1 MTSAFLLLMSFA
13 AALLTLVSGFGLGT
27 VLMPCFALFFPL
39 PEAVALTAV
48 VHFCTNLFKLGIL
61 KTWVNWSIWKRFA
74 PGALIGALVGAWTL
88 SLLDGNTWS
97 YTWSMGTI
105 SPLGITIGVLLI
117 AFAWHEVR
125 PFKSILPTEPN
136 ALLGG
141 ALSGFFGGLSGNQG
155 ALRSAFLIKFKL
167 SKEAYVA
174 TGTAI
179 AMVIDLSR
187 IPLYTER
194 LISSR
199 WQDHWELMVMAVM
212 AAVLG
217 SWIGKKTLVKMKDKL
232 VHALVGTFLL
242 LSGVLM
248 ALGVL

>member
-1 MTSAFLLLMSFA
+1 MTVAFLLLISFA

-48 VHFCTNLFKLGIL
+48 VHFCTNLFKIGLL
-61 KTWVNWSIWKRFA
+61 QSWVNWSIWKRFV
-74 PGALIGALVGAWTL
+74 PGALVGAIL
-88 SLLDGNTWS
+88 GAFALGSLDQSAWAFTWKL
-97 YTWSMGTI
+97 GTVT
-105 SPLGITIGVLLI
+105 PLGITIGTLLI
-117 AFAWHEVR
+117 LFAWHEIQ
-125 PFKSILPTEPN
+125 PFSWFSSLKSN

-167 SKEAYVA
+167 SKESYVA

-179 AMVIDLSR
+179 AMVIDVSR
-187 IPLYTER
+187 IPLYAER
-194 LISSR
+194 LSASR
-199 WQDHWELMVMAVM
+199 WSEHLPVMLGAVS

-217 SWIGKKTLVKMKDKL
+217 AWIGKKTLIKMKDRM
-232 VHALVGTFLL
+232 VHFLVGTFLL

-248 ALGVL
+248 ATGVL